1 MKILFV
7 VYCGDNLRRLEQTL
21 ESIPRSSEEFQS
33 KIVIVNET
41 KEKINSSYEVR
52 DSKYKIGPIVSVS
65 NLLEPDINFL
75 SIVRPGDVYLPAN
88 TRCTREKE
96 QDFFFYM
103 RSMGDDLGII
113 YSDYTTEIAQI
124 SVNVYQNAKTV
135 PPLWG
140 SFINTKALTKCNC
153 LNETDFEEI
162 YKKISKKFVICHV
175 PKFLLHLVG

>member
-88 TRCTREKE
+88 ARYAREEK
-96 QDFFFYM
+96 DFFFNM
-103 RSMGDDLGII
+103 CSMEDDLGII
-113 YSDYTTEIAQI
+113 YADYTTEISGI
-124 SVNVYQNAKTV
+124 KCNVYQNVRTI

-140 SFINTKALTKCNC
+140 SFINAEALTKCNC

-162 YKKISKKFVICHV
+162 YKKISRKFVICHV